1 MSQGIWVALAAGI
14 TALGAAIAQWV
25 AKKRPSSSEGEAT
38 LGHGWSEFA
47 AALREE
53 AREERES
60 RRVAEEAAAALRE
73 RVRILEKRCQD
84 FENHLQALG
93 IPMPPLPPETSLG

>member
-14 TALGAAIAQWV
+14 TAVGAAFAQWV
-25 AKKRPSSSEGEAT
+25 AKKRTSPAENDAT

-53 AREERES
+53 AAEERES
-60 RRVAEEAAAALRE
+60 RRVAEEEAKSLRE
-73 RVRILEKRCQD
+73 RVRALEEKCRE
-84 FENHLQALG
+84 FEMHLDALG
-93 IPMPPLPPETSLG
+93 LPLP